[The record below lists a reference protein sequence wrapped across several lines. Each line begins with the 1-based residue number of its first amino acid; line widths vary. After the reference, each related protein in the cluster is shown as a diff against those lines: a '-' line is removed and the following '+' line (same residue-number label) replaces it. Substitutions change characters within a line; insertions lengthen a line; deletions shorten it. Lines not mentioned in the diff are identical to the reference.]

1 MPSRNSNCHNF
12 SHGRPIK
19 EHNISRHQKFK
30 NGSSREIQMVITFYT
45 DVRFDRITYNDA
57 RNLTTEP
64 FEKFKWHNFS
74 LECTILGHNISRCWQ
89 LNNGC
94 SREIPMVITFHM
106 DVRLRSIIYRD
117 TRHLTTEALEKF
129 KWS

>member
-1 MPSRNSNCHNF
+1 MTDLGASHIEKLEIEERKLSRIFNGHNF
-12 SHGRPIK
+12 SH
-19 EHNISRHQKFK
+19 
-30 NGSSREIQMVITFYT
+30 
-45 DVRFDRITYNDA
+45 
-57 RNLTTEP
+57 
-64 FEKFKWHNFS
+64 
-74 LECTILGHNISRCWQ
+74 ECTILGHNISRRLQ

-117 TRHLTTEALEKF
+117 TRHLTTDALEKL